1 MNLDVPK
8 DTRYEIKFICYEDKY
23 QFILNWIKLNQ
34 LNFFREYPSR
44 IVNNVY
50 FDSTD
55 NKSYSDNISGISS
68 RAKIRYRWYGK
79 LDEDNYGNLEF
90 KYKRN
95 LFGWKKRFPIKKS
108 LIKDRLNWKEIK
120 NILSLNLKGNLKEFF
135 KFNSNP
141 QIINQYQRD
150 YFLSFDRKIRITIDK
165 NHKIYDQ
172 RMFRGPNLNK
182 KKIAQNYLAIEFK
195 FNRKDLNFYKSIL
208 DDFIPIQLSKNSKYI
223 NSIRA
228 VMGI

>member
-8 DTRYEIKFICYEDKY
+8 ETRYEVKFICYDDKY
-23 QFILNWIKLNQ
+23 KLILNWIKLNQ
-34 LNFFREYPSR
+34 LNFLREHPSR
-44 IVNNVY
+44 AVNNIY
-50 FDSTD
+50 FDSID

-79 LDEDNYGNLEF
+79 LNDDKNGNLEIKF
-90 KYKRN
+90 KRN
-95 LFGWKKRFPIKKS
+95 LFGWKKKIRIVKS
-108 LIKDRLNWKEIK
+108 LIKDNLDWSEI
-120 NILSLNLKGNLKEFF
+120 INLLTINLQGNLKEFF
-135 KFNSNP
+135 KSNSKP

-150 YFLSFDRKIRITIDK
+150 YFVSFDRKIRLTIDK

-172 RMFRGPNLNK
+172 RMFKTPNITK
-182 KKIAQNYLAIEFK
+182 RKTTQNYLAIEFK
-195 FNRKDLNFYKSIL
+195 FNRGDLRYYKSML
-208 DDFIPIQLSKNSKYI
+208 DNFIPIQLSKNSKYI